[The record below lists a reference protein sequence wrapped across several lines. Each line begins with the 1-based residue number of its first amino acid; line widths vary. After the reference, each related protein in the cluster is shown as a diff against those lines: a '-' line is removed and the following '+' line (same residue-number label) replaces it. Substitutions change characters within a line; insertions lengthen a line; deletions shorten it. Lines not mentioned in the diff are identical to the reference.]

1 MRVLIIGGAGF
12 LGANLVRR
20 CISEPKTKITVM
32 DSLEP
37 HLHADTANLRDIWNR
52 IDFIRGDLR
61 NETLLA
67 EVVQNQ
73 DVIFNCAAQT
83 SHPLSIQYP
92 LLDAEINCLGNLK
105 LLEAVRLL
113 NKDAVVIYTSSSTVI
128 GKALH
133 DVVDEDHWERPM
145 EIYSANKG
153 VAEKY
158 YRIYHTIHDLKTV
171 VLRFAN
177 LYGPYGKNYP
187 EFGFVNYFMHL
198 ALTNQEIR
206 IFGAGDQS
214 RNVMF
219 VDDATEILWQAAHEP
234 RLIGETL
241 FATSDEHLSV
251 RKIAETIVNVFQSGR
266 VVNVDWPE
274 ERRRIEIEHVKFSSA
289 RLKAITGW
297 QAQYDFMSGLQR
309 TKAVLKKVHLQKSLS
324 HLKD

>member
-1 MRVLIIGGAGF
+1 MKVLIIGGAGF

-20 CISEPKTKITVM
+20 CLAQPETKITVM

-37 HLHADTANLRDIWNR
+37 HLHADTGNLREIWNR

-105 LLEAVRLL
+105 LLEAIRLL
-113 NKDAVVIYTSSSTVI
+113 NKDAVVVYTSSSTVI

-198 ALTNQEIR
+198 ALTDQEIR
-206 IFGAGDQS
+206 IFGTGDQS

-234 RLIGETL
+234 RLIGDTF
-241 FATSDEHLSV
+241 FATSPEHLSV
-251 RKIAETIVNVFQSGR
+251 SKIAETIVTVFQCGK
-266 VVNVDWPE
+266 VVHVEWPE
-274 ERRRIEIEHVKFSSA
+274 DRRRIEIEHVKFSSA

-297 QAQYDFMSGLQR
+297 QAKYDFMSGLQQ
-309 TKAVLKKVHLQKSLS
+309 TKAVLKK
-324 HLKD
+324 